1 MKYLK
6 SPDTGE
12 VFAFEEDGSQD
23 EFIPAELVEMT
34 ADEVHAHLNPRLE
47 VIVPASVSMM
57 QARLAMLDAGVLDDV
72 EHAIQSMEGLE
83 GRAARI
89 QWEYAQFVDRDWP
102 LVDALGGLLGWDA
115 DAVDRLFISAGAI

>member
-23 EFIPAELVEMT
+23 EFIPTGLVEMT

-72 EHAIQSMEGLE
+72 ERAIESMEGLE

-89 QWEYAQFVDRDWP
+89 QWEYAQFIDRDWP
-102 LVDALGGLLGWDA
+102 LVEALGGLLGWDS

>member
-23 EFIPAELVEMT
+23 EFIPAGLIEMT
-34 ADEVHAHLNPRLE
+34 AEDVHAHLNPPSE
-47 VIVPASVSMM
+47 VIVPVSVSMM
-57 QARLAMLDAGVLDDV
+57 QARLAMLNAGVLDDV
-72 EHAIQSMEGLE
+72 EHAVQSMEGIE

-89 QWEYAQFVDRDWP
+89 QWEYAQFINRDWP
-102 LVDALGGLLGWDA
+102 LVDTLGTLLGWDS